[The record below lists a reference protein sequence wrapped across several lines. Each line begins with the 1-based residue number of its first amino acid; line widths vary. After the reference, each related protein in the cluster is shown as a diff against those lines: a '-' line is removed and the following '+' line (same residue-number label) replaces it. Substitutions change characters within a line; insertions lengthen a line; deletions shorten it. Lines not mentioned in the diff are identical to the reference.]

1 MLNKDILEIHKQ
13 LREDCP
19 DFYALEGLSPSL
31 ATNICYWIK
40 EDRMHTMKRT
50 VKNVVRNIKRRESR
64 RKK

>member
-19 DFYALEGLSPSL
+19 DFYALEGLSPHL
-31 ATNICYWIK
+31 ATTICCWIK
-40 EDRMHTMKRT
+40 EDRIHTIKRT
-50 VKNVVRNIKRRESR
+50 RTNVLRRLNR